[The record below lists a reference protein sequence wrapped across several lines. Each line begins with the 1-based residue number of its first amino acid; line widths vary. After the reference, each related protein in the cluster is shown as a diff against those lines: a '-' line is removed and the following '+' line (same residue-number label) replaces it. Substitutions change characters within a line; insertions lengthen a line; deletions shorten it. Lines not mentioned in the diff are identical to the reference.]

1 MSPKRKTP
9 EEKIAELE
17 QQEAQLKARILRE
30 KARARQQARKLDTRQ
45 KVIIGGMVK
54 AHCEIDPAFKSQ
66 IDQLL
71 DQHVRRDADRKAL
84 GLPLLDADKEAMAN
98 EGHGG

>member
-1 MSPKRKTP
+1 MSLRRKTP

-17 QQEAQLKARILRE
+17 QQEAQIKARILRE
-30 KARARQQARKLDTRQ
+30 KARARQEARKLDTRQ

-54 AHCEIDPAFKSQ
+54 AHCEIDAAFKSQ